1 MRENVGQG
9 SVIGSVES
17 VWCCHKSVNAVCYGA
32 FRHSQA
38 PLNMG
43 GSVVNTRQYVAVEI
57 DQFSFLSHYPF
68 FGYLKYLAMILTR
81 QVNSQTPSCRT

>member
-9 SVIGSVES
+9 IVIGSVES
-17 VWCCHKSVNAVCYGA
+17 VGRCHKGVNAVCYGT

-43 GSVVNTRQYVAVEI
+43 GAVVDIRQYVAVEI
-57 DQFSFLSHYPF
+57 DQFSFLSHYLF
-68 FGYLKYLAMILTR
+68 YWGI
-81 QVNSQTPSCRT
+81 